1 MAQRNS
7 RLTGAYCERKGMIR
21 FIRSKKYILNIVLA
35 LIAMGIEFYYNICA
49 GSCSYLKGDIF
60 GIGLQYIGIAFMVVV
75 IILSILKKDLLLPLL
90 LSAGVGVE
98 IYLVG
103 FQIWHNKYCLYCLL
117 FGGVLVL
124 QFLINLDWKKKKTV
138 FVTMAA
144 ALLFFPIV
152 FHGSVTPVYA
162 AEDVSPPTFGKG
174 SVQVRLYADY
184 FCPPCRALSPK
195 IAPVL
200 ADLVKRNIITLTFI
214 DTPFYQYSSMYARY
228 FLYTMQEKKD
238 IDTALAVRNVL
249 FSASGANITDT
260 TKLEEALKNK
270 GIAFKTFE
278 VKPIFDLYGTQ
289 LQSDKVEATP
299 SCVIE
304 QSGKKGLFVG
314 DGDIAKAL
322 EKLLK

>member
-1 MAQRNS
+1 
-7 RLTGAYCERKGMIR
+7 
-21 FIRSKKYILNIVLA
+21 
-35 LIAMGIEFYYNICA
+35 MGIEFYYSICA

-75 IILSILKKDLLLPLL
+75 IILSIIKKDLLLLVL
-90 LSAGVGVE
+90 LSAGLGVE

-117 FGGVLVL
+117 FGGVLVV
-124 QFLINLDWKKKKTV
+124 QFFINLDWKKKKTV
-138 FVTMAA
+138 FVMMAA
-144 ALLFFPIV
+144 ALLIFPIV

-162 AEDVSPPTFGKG
+162 ADEVSPPTFGQGPIK
-174 SVQVRLYADY
+174 VRFYADY
-184 FCPPCRALSPK
+184 FCPPCRELSPK

-200 ADLVKRNIITLTFI
+200 ADMVKRNIIMLTFI
-214 DTPFYQYSSMYARY
+214 DTPFYQYSSMYTRY
-228 FLYTMQEKKD
+228 FLYAMQEKKD
-238 IDTALAVRNVL
+238 IDTALTVRNVL

-270 GIAFKTFE
+270 GIVFKTFE
-278 VKPIFDLYGTQ
+278 VRPIFDLYGAQ
-289 LQSDKVEATP
+289 FQKDKVEATP

-304 QSGKKGLFVG
+304 QNGKKELFKG
-314 DGDIAKAL
+314 AGDIIAAL

>member
-1 MAQRNS
+1 
-7 RLTGAYCERKGMIR
+7 MIR
-21 FIRSKKYILNIVLA
+21 FIQSNRYILTIILA
-35 LIAMGIEFYYNICA
+35 LIAMGIEFYYSICG
-49 GSCSYLKGDIF
+49 GSCSYLRGDIF

-75 IILSILKKDLLLPLL
+75 IILSIIKKGLLLLML

-103 FQIWHNKYCLYCLL
+103 FQIWHNTYYVYCLF
-117 FGGVLVL
+117 FGGVLVA

-138 FVTMAA
+138 FVMMAA
-144 ALLFFPIV
+144 ALLIFPIV

-174 SVQVRLYADY
+174 PVQVRLYADY

-195 IAPVL
+195 IAPGL

-214 DTPFYQYSSMYARY
+214 DTPFYKNSSMYARY
-228 FLYTMQEKKD
+228 FLYAVQEKKD
-238 IDTALAVRNVL
+238 IDTALAARNAL

-278 VKPIFDLYGTQ
+278 VKPIFDVYGAQ
-289 LQSDKVEATP
+289 LQNDKVEATP
-299 SCVIE
+299 SCIIE
-304 QSGKKGLFVG
+304 QGGKKELFVG
-314 DGDIAKAL
+314 DGNIAKAL

>member
-1 MAQRNS
+1 
-7 RLTGAYCERKGMIR
+7 MIP
-21 FIRSKKYILNIVLA
+21 FIQSKKYILTTVLA
-35 LIAMGIEFYYNICA
+35 LIAMGIEFYYSICG

-60 GIGLQYIGIAFMVVV
+60 GIGLQYIGIAFMVCAIV
-75 IILSILKKDLLLPLL
+75 LSIMKKDLLLLVL
-90 LSAGVGVE
+90 FSAGVGVE

-117 FGGVLVL
+117 FGGVLVV

-138 FVTMAA
+138 FVVMAA
-144 ALLFFPIV
+144 ALLLFPIF
-152 FHGSVTPVYA
+152 FHGPITPVYA
-162 AEDVSPPTFGKG
+162 ADDVSPPTFGKG

-184 FCPPCRALSPK
+184 FCPPCRALSAK
-195 IAPVL
+195 MGPVL
-200 ADLVKRNIITLTFI
+200 ADLVKRNIVTLTFI
-214 DTPFYQYSSMYARY
+214 DTPFYKYSSMYARY
-228 FLYTMQEKKD
+228 FLYAMHEKKD
-238 IDTALAVRNVL
+238 MDTVLTVRNAL
-249 FSASGANITDT
+249 FSASGVNITDT

-278 VKPIFDLYGTQ
+278 VKPIFDLYGKH
-289 LQSDKVEATP
+289 LQSDKIEATP

-304 QSGKKGLFVG
+304 QGGKKELFVG

>member
-1 MAQRNS
+1 
-7 RLTGAYCERKGMIR
+7 MIR
-21 FIRSKKYILNIVLA
+21 FMQSKQYILTIILA
-35 LIAMGIEFYYNICA
+35 LIAMGIEFYYSICA
-49 GSCSYLKGDIF
+49 GSCSYLKGDVF
-60 GIGLQYIGIAFMVVV
+60 GIGLQYIGIAFMVVI
-75 IILSILKKDLLLPLL
+75 IILSILKKDLLLLL
-90 LSAGVGVE
+90 QLSAGVGVE

-103 FQIWHNKYCLYCLL
+103 YQIWHNTYCAYCLI
-117 FGGVLVL
+117 FGGILMV
-124 QFLINLDWKKKKTV
+124 QFLINLDWQKKKTIFIV
-138 FVTMAA
+138 MAA
-144 ALLFFPIV
+144 ALLIFPIV

-162 AEDVSPPTFGKG
+162 ADDVLPPTFGQGPIK
-174 SVQVRLYADY
+174 VRLYADY

-195 IAPVL
+195 IGPVL

-228 FLYTMQEKKD
+228 FLYAMQEKKD

-249 FSASGANITDT
+249 FSASGANITNT
-260 TKLEEALKNK
+260 TKLEETLKNK

-304 QSGKKGLFVG
+304 QNGKKELFVG
-314 DGDIAKAL
+314 DGDIPKAL

>member
-1 MAQRNS
+1 MDQRNG
-7 RLTGAYCERKGMIR
+7 RLTGTYCERNGMIR
-21 FIRSKKYILNIVLA
+21 FIQSRKYILTIVLA
-35 LIAMGIEFYYNICA
+35 LVAMGIEFYYNICA

-75 IILSILKKDLLLPLL
+75 SILSIIKKDLLLVVL

-98 IYLVG
+98 LYLMG
-103 FQIWHNKYCLYCLL
+103 FQIWYNKYCLYCLL
-117 FGGVLVL
+117 FGGVLVV
-124 QFLINLDWKKKKTV
+124 QFLINFDWKKEKTV
-138 FVTMAA
+138 FVMMAA
-144 ALLFFPIV
+144 ALLLFPIF
-152 FHGSVTPVYA
+152 FHGSITPVYA
-162 AEDVSPPTFGKG
+162 ADDVSPPIFGQGPIK
-174 SVQVRLYADY
+174 VRLYADY

-195 IAPVL
+195 IGPVL

-214 DTPFYQYSSMYARY
+214 DTPFYKHSSMYARY

-249 FSASGANITDT
+249 FSASSTNITDT
-260 TKLEEALKNK
+260 IRLEEALKNK
-270 GIAFKTFE
+270 GILFKAFE
-278 VKPIFDLYGTQ
+278 VKPIFDLYNTQ

-304 QSGKKGLFVG
+304 QGGKKELFVG
-314 DGDIAKAL
+314 DSDIPRAL